1 MDNRAMVHGISKS
14 WTRLTDQHTHTHTHT
29 HTLISS
35 LNATSSRSRV
45 RTHTHTFSLLTLTP
59 SAICCYLGRT
69 HVLVPRETA
78 PSAGQRLPCT
88 CLGEKSPVKLSNS
101 SQPCRRPN
109 RKPCYPEVLIRLEKP
124 FCVRLL
130 RNQLYRH
137 KIDNLCS
144 CGRENNWASW
154 LR

>member
-1 MDNRAMVHGISKS
+1 MVLPGESRGLTRAGH
-14 WTRLTDQHTHTHTHT
+14 TRAHTHTHAHT
-29 HTLISS
+29 HTL
-35 LNATSSRSRV
+35 TH
-45 RTHTHTFSLLTLTP
+45 THTHTFSLLTLTP

-69 HVLVPRETA
+69 HLLVPRETA

-101 SQPCRRPN
+101 SQPCGRPN

-137 KIDNLCS
+137 KIDNPFGKCWMRQLVVDKS
-144 CGRENNWASW
+144 ESI
-154 LR
+154 

>member
-1 MDNRAMVHGISKS
+1 MAIHSSGLAWRIP
-14 WTRLTDQHTHTHTHT
+14 WTHKGGTHTRTHTHTHAHT
-29 HTLISS
+29 HTL
-35 LNATSSRSRV
+35 TH
-45 RTHTHTFSLLTLTP
+45 THTHTFSLLTLTP

-69 HVLVPRETA
+69 HLLVPRETA

-88 CLGEKSPVKLSNS
+88 CLGEKSLVKLSNS
-101 SQPCRRPN
+101 SQPCGRPN

-137 KIDNLCS
+137 KIDNPCS
-144 CGRENNWASW
+144 CGREHNWASW